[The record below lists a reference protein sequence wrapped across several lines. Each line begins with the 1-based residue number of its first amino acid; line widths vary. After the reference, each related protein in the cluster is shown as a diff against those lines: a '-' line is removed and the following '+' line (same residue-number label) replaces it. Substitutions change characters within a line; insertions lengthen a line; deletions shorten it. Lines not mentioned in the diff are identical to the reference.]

1 MKSHGM
7 KRLWLWGAVW
17 ILFTGQLKSADIPAC
32 YGYVDQ
38 VLWVVSDV
46 ENTMEKY
53 SMLGFSQFTDLGTVE
68 VRCENSQR
76 KAQVRLVCANLAG
89 AHISWIQP
97 LGGESIFGDFH
108 EEHGDA
114 AISLVHRF
122 TGKKE
127 MQNEIRRLNNLGI
140 GTLDR
145 ITMET
150 DRGELSFVLMDTEP
164 EGKYV
169 LGFTYGDGG
178 LDIQRAL
185 GDGNRLGLQL
195 NQYAFAIRDP
205 RPVSDFWERVG
216 LPALEISHPE
226 LGEPKYYGKPADHE
240 LIQGWQRH
248 GTIAYEWCIPVK
260 PPTVYGDHIEKHG
273 EGIQHLAF
281 SVSDMDQ
288 VLEDYT
294 SQGFVVSMG
303 GTWGEKGKPGSGR
316 YEYIDLEEAGGVTM
330 ELLWNYRE

>member
-1 MKSHGM
+1 MKKLFIWSS
-7 KRLWLWGAVW
+7 AW
-17 ILFTGQLKSADIPAC
+17 ILFTGQLKSEDIPAC

-53 SMLGFSQFTDLGTVE
+53 SLLGFTQFTDLGTVT
-68 VRCENSQR
+68 VKSENNKQEE
-76 KAQVRLVCANLAG
+76 QVRLVCANLAG
-89 AHISWIQP
+89 AHINWIQP
-97 LGGESIFGDFH
+97 AGGESIFRGFLD
-108 EEHGDA
+108 EHGDA

-122 TGKKE
+122 TGEKE
-127 MQNEIRRLNNLGI
+127 MNQEIERLNGLGI
-140 GTLDR
+140 ATLDR
-145 ITMET
+145 IAMET
-150 DRGELSFVLMDTEP
+150 DRGELSFVLMDTEQ

-169 LGFTYGDGG
+169 LGFTCGDSG
-178 LDIQRAL
+178 LDIHRAL
-185 GDGNRLGLQL
+185 GDGNRLGLRL

-205 RPVSDFWERVG
+205 RPVSDFWKGIG
-216 LPALEISHPE
+216 LPELEISHPE

-260 PPTVYGDHIEKHG
+260 PPTVYGDHIDKHG

-281 SVSDMDQ
+281 SVMDMDQ